1 MAGEKYTDL
10 LTSLYVQIEGNGIY
24 GLLAVSASEERE

>member
-1 MAGEKYTDL
+1 MAGEKHIDL

-24 GLLAVSASEERE
+24 ELLAVSASGGRE